1 MLVVNDIHVHYGSAH
16 VLHGVGLDVQAGQ
29 IVCLVGRNGAGK
41 STMLKAIMGIV
52 SLSGGSIFFRG
63 DRIDGRAPHAIAT
76 RGLAWVPEDRRV
88 FGSLSVEEN
97 IRVAAQAMYRGN
109 SGRRV
114 KEALEFFPDLLS
126 RARSLAKNLSG
137 GQQQMLA
144 ISRALAS
151 RPELLMLDEPTEGLA
166 PSMVK
171 AIRDGI
177 LASRE
182 RGVSVW
188 SSKIFGWRCP
198 WATCSS
204 SLAVEAWYSGGA
216 GTSSTRH
223 RKSSASTSESDVS
236 RTQASARAG
245 VSAGDRT
252 KERYKR
258 CYAIFTVE
266 ISRVVYNRRHEEDH
280 SHLLAGRVHFLAGVM
295 EQDVVRT
302 GAESTTSFSG
312 NEIAR
317 FC

>member
-1 MLVVNDIHVHYGSAH
+1 VLVVNDIHVHYGSAH
-16 VLHGVGLDVQAGQ
+16 VLHGVSLDVQAGQ

-97 IRVAAQAMYRGN
+97 IRVAAQAMHRGN

-182 RGVSVW
+182 RGVSILLVEQNL
-188 SSKIFGWRCP
+188 R
-198 WATCSS
+198 
-204 SLAVEAWYSGGA
+204 LALSVG
-216 GTSSTRH
+216 
-223 RKSSASTSESDVS
+223 DVFFVLS
-236 RTQASARAG
+236 RGSVVFRG
-245 VSAGDRT
+245 
-252 KERYKR
+252 
-258 CYAIFTVE
+258 
-266 ISRVVYNRRHEEDH
+266 SRDELHETPEVIGE
-280 SHLLAGRVHFLAGVM
+280 HLGIGRVKN
-295 EQDVVRT
+295 
-302 GAESTTSFSG
+302 SG
-312 NEIAR
+312 
-317 FC
+317 

>member
-182 RGVSVW
+182 RGVSILLVEQNL
-188 SSKIFGWRCP
+188 R
-198 WATCSS
+198 
-204 SLAVEAWYSGGA
+204 LALSVG
-216 GTSSTRH
+216 
-223 RKSSASTSESDVS
+223 DVFFVLFRGS
-236 RTQASARAG
+236 R
-245 VSAGDRT
+245 D
-252 KERYKR
+252 EL
-258 CYAIFTVE
+258 
-266 ISRVVYNRRHEEDH
+266 HETPEVIGE
-280 SHLLAGRVHFLAGVM
+280 HLGIGRVKN
-295 EQDVVRT
+295 
-302 GAESTTSFSG
+302 SG
-312 NEIAR
+312 
-317 FC
+317 